1 MFGALLGGALSL
13 GSSLLGSSA
22 AKNAAR
28 AQQQAVQQGVVATQN
43 ATQQGQEY
51 LAPSRQL
58 GTQAIGNLSDMLSP
72 GYDYTMSP
80 DYQFSFD
87 EGRRAVDSS
96 GAAKGLSMSGGT
108 LKDLLRY
115 GTGTAMQGIGDTF
128 NRNYQAANLGQ
139 QGAIASG
146 NFGMQ
151 GAQTLADLYTQGG
164 NAKAAGITGS
174 ANAWQQG
181 LSDIAGL
188 TQSKGVSKVLNGL
201 F

>member
-1 MFGALLGGALSL
+1 MLGALLGGALSL

-22 AKNAAR
+22 AKSAAR
-28 AQQQAVQQGVVATQN
+28 AQGEAVQRGVTAVDH

-80 DYQFSFD
+80 DYQFAFD
-87 EGRRAVDSS
+87 EGQRAIDSS
-96 GAAKGLSMSGGT
+96 GAARGMSMSGGT
-108 LKDLLRY
+108 LKDLARF
-115 GTGTAMQGIGDTF
+115 GSGTAMQGIGDTF
-128 NRNYQAANLGQ
+128 GRNYQAAGLGQ

-146 NFGMQ
+146 QFGMQ
-151 GAQTLADLYTQGG
+151 GAQSLADLYTQGG
-164 NAKAAGITGS
+164 NAKAAGIAGS
-174 ANAWQQG
+174 AGAWQKG
-181 LSDIAGL
+181 IGDIASLVGG
-188 TQSKGVSKVLNGL
+188 KGVSKALNGI